1 MGYKDDDIEFANR
14 LLTRRE
20 ELNDEEVT
28 AWLKEKDH
36 VELLDE
42 IAAIRQKLSGQSY
55 GENSEEEFLYLE
67 KSIYDRKSR
76 RMTLRWSI
84 AASIILLVGLFVG
97 RTISGVRDIHEEQEL
112 AKSVMQPGTSKAILM
127 MADGKEVVLEQGQNL
142 NILLNER
149 VRVATS
155 SQGIVYE
162 ERGKGMVTEEY
173 NKLTTPIGGEYS
185 LVLSDGTKV
194 FLNADSEL
202 KYPVEF
208 SDGKRI
214 VDLKGEA
221 YFEVHKDSLRPFIV
235 RMNGAE
241 VTVLGT
247 SFNVNTYGDD
257 GQIYTTLVNGS
268 VRVSS
273 MKNKQEEILKPGM
286 QSVMNVQ
293 SGLLTV
299 RKVDVE
305 PYVAWREGRFVF
317 RAMTLDLI
325 MRQLQ
330 RWYDFEVFYQ
340 NSELKDYEFRGVIKR
355 DMDLDKV
362 LSVIKVENPL
372 KVVPLIHSNLTPVKF
387 SHSPFCLFLFSSY
400 SSCPLCRVLH

>member
-235 RMNGAE
+235 RINGAE

-268 VRVSS
+268 VRVAS
-273 MKNKQEEILKPGM
+273 MKNKQEEMLKPGM

-362 LSVIKVENPL
+362 LSVIKATTNVDFEVKG
-372 KVVPLIHSNLTPVKF
+372 KVITIIK
-387 SHSPFCLFLFSSY
+387 
-400 SSCPLCRVLH
+400 R

>member
-1 MGYKDDDIEFANR
+1 MDYKNDDIEFANR

-55 GENSEEEFLYLE
+55 GENGEEEFQHLE
-67 KSIYDRKSR
+67 KSIYDQKSR

-97 RTISGVRDIHEEQEL
+97 RTINEVRDMHEEQVL
-112 AKSVMQPGTSKAILM
+112 VKNVMQPGTSKAILM

-162 ERGKGMVTEEY
+162 EYGKGMVTEEY
-173 NKLTTPIGGEYS
+173 NKLTTPVGGEYS

-221 YFEVHKDSLRPFIV
+221 YFEVHKDSLRPFVV
-235 RMNGAE
+235 RMNGSE

-273 MKNKQEEILKPGM
+273 VKNGQAEVLKPGM
-286 QSVMNVQ
+286 QSVMDVQ
-293 SGLLTV
+293 SGQLTV
-299 RKVDVE
+299 REVDVE

-340 NSELKDYEFRGVIKR
+340 NPELKDYEFRGVIKR

-362 LSVIKVENPL
+362 LSVIKVTTNVDFEVKG
-372 KVVPLIHSNLTPVKF
+372 KVITIIK
-387 SHSPFCLFLFSSY
+387 
-400 SSCPLCRVLH
+400 R

>member
-28 AWLKEKDH
+28 AWLKEKNH

-55 GENSEEEFLYLE
+55 GENGEEEFLHLE
-67 KSIYDRKSR
+67 KSIYDQKSR

-97 RTISGVRDIHEEQEL
+97 RTINGVRDMHEEQEL
-112 AKSVMQPGTSKAILM
+112 AKNVMQPGTSKAILM

-155 SQGIVYE
+155 NRGIVYE
-162 ERGKGMVTEEY
+162 EHGKGVVTEEY

-221 YFEVHKDSLRPFIV
+221 YFEVHKDSLRPFVV
-235 RMNGAE
+235 RVNGAE

-273 MKNKQEEILKPGM
+273 VKNGQAEVLKPGM
-286 QSVMNVQ
+286 QSVMDVQ
-293 SGLLTV
+293 SGQLTV
-299 RKVDVE
+299 REVDVE

-330 RWYDFEVFYQ
+330 HWYDFEVFYQ
-340 NSELKDYEFRGVIKR
+340 NPELKDYEFRGVIKR

-362 LSVIKVENPL
+362 LSVIKVTTNVDFEVKG
-372 KVVPLIHSNLTPVKF
+372 KVITIIK
-387 SHSPFCLFLFSSY
+387 
-400 SSCPLCRVLH
+400 R

>member
-42 IAAIRQKLSGQSY
+42 IAAIRQKLSRQSY
-55 GENSEEEFLYLE
+55 GESGEEEFLYLE

-235 RMNGAE
+235 RINGAE

-362 LSVIKVENPL
+362 LSVIKATTNVDFEVKG
-372 KVVPLIHSNLTPVKF
+372 KVITIIK
-387 SHSPFCLFLFSSY
+387 
-400 SSCPLCRVLH
+400 R

>member
-14 LLTRRE
+14 LLARRE

-221 YFEVHKDSLRPFIV
+221 YFEVHKDSLRPFVV

-273 MKNKQEEILKPGM
+273 VKNGQAEVLKPGM
-286 QSVMNVQ
+286 QSVMDVQ
-293 SGLLTV
+293 SGQLTV
-299 RKVDVE
+299 REVDVE
-305 PYVAWREGRFVF
+305 SYVAWREGRFVF

-362 LSVIKVENPL
+362 LSVIKATTNVDFEVKG
-372 KVVPLIHSNLTPVKF
+372 KVITIIK
-387 SHSPFCLFLFSSY
+387 
-400 SSCPLCRVLH
+400 R

>member
-28 AWLKEKDH
+28 AWLKEKNH

-55 GENSEEEFLYLE
+55 GENGEEEFLHLE
-67 KSIYDRKSR
+67 KSIYDQKSR

-97 RTISGVRDIHEEQEL
+97 RTINEVRDMHEEQEL
-112 AKSVMQPGTSKAILM
+112 AKNVMQPGTSKAILM

-155 SQGIVYE
+155 NRGIVYE
-162 ERGKGMVTEEY
+162 EHGKGVVTEEY

-221 YFEVHKDSLRPFIV
+221 YFEVHKDSLRPFVV
-235 RMNGAE
+235 RVNGAE

-257 GQIYTTLVNGS
+257 GQIYTTLVNGA

-273 MKNKQEEILKPGM
+273 VKNGQAEVLKPGM
-286 QSVMNVQ
+286 QSVMDVQ
-293 SGLLTV
+293 SGQLTV
-299 RKVDVE
+299 REVDVE

-340 NSELKDYEFRGVIKR
+340 NPELKDYEFRGVIKR

-362 LSVIKVENPL
+362 LSVIKVTTNVDFEVKG
-372 KVVPLIHSNLTPVKF
+372 KVITIIK
-387 SHSPFCLFLFSSY
+387 
-400 SSCPLCRVLH
+400 R

>member
-14 LLTRRE
+14 LLARRE

-55 GENSEEEFLYLE
+55 GENGEEEFLYLE

-97 RTISGVRDIHEEQEL
+97 RTINGVRDIHEEQEL

-162 ERGKGMVTEEY
+162 EYGKGMVTEEY
-173 NKLTTPIGGEYS
+173 NKLTTPVGGEYS

-221 YFEVHKDSLRPFIV
+221 YFEVHKDSLRPFVV
-235 RMNGAE
+235 RMNGSE

-273 MKNKQEEILKPGM
+273 VKNGQAEVLKPGM
-286 QSVMNVQ
+286 QSVMDVQ
-293 SGLLTV
+293 SGQLTV
-299 RKVDVE
+299 REVDVE

-340 NSELKDYEFRGVIKR
+340 NPELKDYEFRGVIKR

-362 LSVIKVENPL
+362 LSVIKVTTNVDFEVKG
-372 KVVPLIHSNLTPVKF
+372 KVITIIK
-387 SHSPFCLFLFSSY
+387 
-400 SSCPLCRVLH
+400 R

>member
-14 LLTRRE
+14 LLTQRE

-273 MKNKQEEILKPGM
+273 VKNGQAEVLKPGM
-286 QSVMNVQ
+286 QSVMDVQ
-293 SGLLTV
+293 SGQLTV
-299 RKVDVE
+299 REVDVE

-362 LSVIKVENPL
+362 LSVIKATTNVDFEVKG
-372 KVVPLIHSNLTPVKF
+372 KVITIIK
-387 SHSPFCLFLFSSY
+387 
-400 SSCPLCRVLH
+400 R

>member
-28 AWLKEKDH
+28 AWLKEKNH

-55 GENSEEEFLYLE
+55 GENGEEEFLHLE
-67 KSIYDRKSR
+67 KSIYDQKSR

-97 RTISGVRDIHEEQEL
+97 RTINGVRDMHEEQEL
-112 AKSVMQPGTSKAILM
+112 AKNVMQPGTSKAILM

-155 SQGIVYE
+155 NRGIVYE
-162 ERGKGMVTEEY
+162 EHGKGVVTEEY

-221 YFEVHKDSLRPFIV
+221 YFEVHKDSLRPFVV

-273 MKNKQEEILKPGM
+273 VKNGQAEVLKPGM
-286 QSVMNVQ
+286 QSVMDVQ
-293 SGLLTV
+293 SGQLTV
-299 RKVDVE
+299 REVDVE

-317 RAMTLDLI
+317 RTMTLDLI

-340 NSELKDYEFRGVIKR
+340 NPELKDYEFRGVIKR

-362 LSVIKVENPL
+362 LSVIKVTTNVDFEVKG
-372 KVVPLIHSNLTPVKF
+372 KVITIIK
-387 SHSPFCLFLFSSY
+387 
-400 SSCPLCRVLH
+400 R

>member
-1 MGYKDDDIEFANR
+1 MCYCKNSKKMGYKDDDIEFANR

-155 SQGIVYE
+155 NRGIVYE
-162 ERGKGMVTEEY
+162 EHGKGVVTEEY

-221 YFEVHKDSLRPFIV
+221 YFEVHKDSLRPFVV
-235 RMNGAE
+235 RVNGAE

-257 GQIYTTLVNGS
+257 GQIYTTLVNGA

-273 MKNKQEEILKPGM
+273 VKNGQAEVLKPGM
-286 QSVMNVQ
+286 QSVMDVQ
-293 SGLLTV
+293 SGQLTV
-299 RKVDVE
+299 REVDVE

-340 NSELKDYEFRGVIKR
+340 NPELKDYEFRGVIKR

-362 LSVIKVENPL
+362 LSVIKVTTNVDFEVKG
-372 KVVPLIHSNLTPVKF
+372 KVITIIK
-387 SHSPFCLFLFSSY
+387 
-400 SSCPLCRVLH
+400 R

>member
-1 MGYKDDDIEFANR
+1 MSYKDDDIEFANR

-28 AWLKEKDH
+28 AWLKEKNH

-55 GENSEEEFLYLE
+55 GENGEEEFLHLE
-67 KSIYDRKSR
+67 KSIYDQKSR

-97 RTISGVRDIHEEQEL
+97 RTINEVRDMHEEQVL
-112 AKSVMQPGTSKAILM
+112 VKNVMQPGTSKAILM

-155 SQGIVYE
+155 NRGIVYE
-162 ERGKGMVTEEY
+162 EHGKGVVTEEY

-221 YFEVHKDSLRPFIV
+221 YFEVHKDSLRPFVV
-235 RMNGAE
+235 RVNGAE

-273 MKNKQEEILKPGM
+273 VKNGQAEVLKPGM
-286 QSVMNVQ
+286 QSVMDVQ
-293 SGLLTV
+293 SGQLTV
-299 RKVDVE
+299 REVDVE

-340 NSELKDYEFRGVIKR
+340 NPEMAEKRFGFKLEKYEHVDSLLKILELTGE
-355 DMDLDKV
+355 
-362 LSVIKVENPL
+362 
-372 KVVPLIHSNLTPVKF
+372 VKF
-387 SHSPFCLFLFSSY
+387 EMLGKSLTVKSGS
-400 SSCPLCRVLH
+400 

>member
-1 MGYKDDDIEFANR
+1 MSYKDDDIEFANR

-28 AWLKEKDH
+28 AWLKEKNH

-55 GENSEEEFLYLE
+55 GENGEEEFLHLE
-67 KSIYDRKSR
+67 KSIYDQKSR

-97 RTISGVRDIHEEQEL
+97 RTINGVRDMHEEQEL
-112 AKSVMQPGTSKAILM
+112 AKNVMQPGTSKAILM

-155 SQGIVYE
+155 NRGIVYE
-162 ERGKGMVTEEY
+162 EHGKGVVTEEY

-221 YFEVHKDSLRPFIV
+221 YFEVHKDSLRPFVV
-235 RMNGAE
+235 RVNGAE

-257 GQIYTTLVNGS
+257 GQIYTTLVNGA

-273 MKNKQEEILKPGM
+273 VKNGQAEGLKPGM
-286 QSVMNVQ
+286 QSVMDVQ
-293 SGLLTV
+293 SGQLTV
-299 RKVDVE
+299 REVDVE

-340 NSELKDYEFRGVIKR
+340 NPELKDYEFRGVIKR

-362 LSVIKVENPL
+362 LSVIKVTTNVDFEVKG
-372 KVVPLIHSNLTPVKF
+372 KVITIIK
-387 SHSPFCLFLFSSY
+387 
-400 SSCPLCRVLH
+400 R

>member
-1 MGYKDDDIEFANR
+1 MGYKNDDIEFANR

-55 GENSEEEFLYLE
+55 GENGEEEFLHLE
-67 KSIYDRKSR
+67 KSIYDQKSR

-97 RTISGVRDIHEEQEL
+97 RTINGVRDMHEEQVL
-112 AKSVMQPGTSKAILM
+112 VKNVMQPGTSKAILM

-155 SQGIVYE
+155 NRGIVYE
-162 ERGKGMVTEEY
+162 EHGKGVVTEEY

-273 MKNKQEEILKPGM
+273 VKNGQAEVLKPGM
-286 QSVMNVQ
+286 QSVMDVQ
-293 SGLLTV
+293 SGQLTV
-299 RKVDVE
+299 REVDVE

-340 NSELKDYEFRGVIKR
+340 NPELKDYEFRGVIKR

-362 LSVIKVENPL
+362 LSVIKVTTNVDFEVKG
-372 KVVPLIHSNLTPVKF
+372 KVITIIK
-387 SHSPFCLFLFSSY
+387 
-400 SSCPLCRVLH
+400 R

>member
-97 RTISGVRDIHEEQEL
+97 RTINGVRDIHEEQEL

-162 ERGKGMVTEEY
+162 EYGKGMVTEEY
-173 NKLTTPIGGEYS
+173 NKLTTPVGGEYS

-273 MKNKQEEILKPGM
+273 VKNGQAEVLKPGM
-286 QSVMNVQ
+286 QSVMDVQ
-293 SGLLTV
+293 SGQLTV
-299 RKVDVE
+299 REVDVE

-340 NSELKDYEFRGVIKR
+340 NPELKDYEFRGVIKR

-362 LSVIKVENPL
+362 LSVIKVTTNVDFEVKG
-372 KVVPLIHSNLTPVKF
+372 KVITIIK
-387 SHSPFCLFLFSSY
+387 
-400 SSCPLCRVLH
+400 R

>member
-14 LLTRRE
+14 LLTQRE

-162 ERGKGMVTEEY
+162 EHGKGMVTEEY

-235 RMNGAE
+235 RINGAE

-268 VRVSS
+268 VRVASV
-273 MKNKQEEILKPGM
+273 KNKQEEILKPGM

-362 LSVIKVENPL
+362 LSVIKATTNVDFEVKG
-372 KVVPLIHSNLTPVKF
+372 KVITIIK
-387 SHSPFCLFLFSSY
+387 
-400 SSCPLCRVLH
+400 R

>member
-1 MGYKDDDIEFANR
+1 MDYKNDDIEFANR

-55 GENSEEEFLYLE
+55 GENDEEEFLHLE
-67 KSIYDRKSR
+67 KSIYDQKSR

-97 RTISGVRDIHEEQEL
+97 RTINGVRDMHEEQVL
-112 AKSVMQPGTSKAILM
+112 VKNVMQPGTSKAILM

-162 ERGKGMVTEEY
+162 EHGKGVVTEEY
-173 NKLTTPIGGEYS
+173 NKLTTPIWGEYS

-221 YFEVHKDSLRPFIV
+221 YFEVHKDSSRPFVV

-273 MKNKQEEILKPGM
+273 VKNGQAEVLKPGM
-286 QSVMNVQ
+286 QSVMDVQ
-293 SGLLTV
+293 SGQLTV
-299 RKVDVE
+299 REVDVE

-317 RAMTLDLI
+317 RTMTLDLI

-340 NSELKDYEFRGVIKR
+340 NPELKDYEFRGVIKR

-362 LSVIKVENPL
+362 LSVIKVTTNVDFEVKG
-372 KVVPLIHSNLTPVKF
+372 KVITIIK
-387 SHSPFCLFLFSSY
+387 
-400 SSCPLCRVLH
+400 R

>member
-55 GENSEEEFLYLE
+55 GENDEEEFLHLE
-67 KSIYDRKSR
+67 KNIYEQKSR

-97 RTISGVRDIHEEQEL
+97 RTINGVRDMHEEQEL
-112 AKSVMQPGTSKAILM
+112 AKNVMQPGTSKAILM

-155 SQGIVYE
+155 NRGIVYE
-162 ERGKGMVTEEY
+162 EHGKGVVTEEY

-221 YFEVHKDSLRPFIV
+221 YFEVHKDSLRPFVV
-235 RMNGAE
+235 RVNGAE

-257 GQIYTTLVNGS
+257 GQIYTTLVNGA

-273 MKNKQEEILKPGM
+273 VKNGQAEVLKPGM
-286 QSVMNVQ
+286 QSVMDVQ
-293 SGLLTV
+293 SGQLTV
-299 RKVDVE
+299 REVDVE

-340 NSELKDYEFRGVIKR
+340 NPELKDYEFRGVIKR

-362 LSVIKVENPL
+362 LSVIKVTTNVDFEVKG
-372 KVVPLIHSNLTPVKF
+372 KVITIIK
-387 SHSPFCLFLFSSY
+387 
-400 SSCPLCRVLH
+400 R

>member
-14 LLTRRE
+14 LLARRE

-55 GENSEEEFLYLE
+55 GENGEEEFLYLE

-84 AASIILLVGLFVG
+84 AASSILLVGLFVG
-97 RTISGVRDIHEEQEL
+97 RTINGVRDIHEEQEL

-162 ERGKGMVTEEY
+162 EYGKGMVTEEY
-173 NKLTTPIGGEYS
+173 NKLTTPVGGEYS

-273 MKNKQEEILKPGM
+273 VKNGQAEVLKPGM
-286 QSVMNVQ
+286 QSVMDVQ
-293 SGLLTV
+293 SGQLTV
-299 RKVDVE
+299 REVDVE

-340 NSELKDYEFRGVIKR
+340 NPELKDYEFRGVIKR

-362 LSVIKVENPL
+362 LSVIKVTTNVDFEVKG
-372 KVVPLIHSNLTPVKF
+372 KVITIIK
-387 SHSPFCLFLFSSY
+387 
-400 SSCPLCRVLH
+400 R

>member
-55 GENSEEEFLYLE
+55 GENGEEEFLYLE

-173 NKLTTPIGGEYS
+173 NKLTTPVGGEYS

-273 MKNKQEEILKPGM
+273 VKNGQAEVLKPGM
-286 QSVMNVQ
+286 QSVMDVQ
-293 SGLLTV
+293 SGQLTV
-299 RKVDVE
+299 REVDVE

-340 NSELKDYEFRGVIKR
+340 NPELKDYEFRGVIKR

-362 LSVIKVENPL
+362 LSVIKVTTNVDFEVKG
-372 KVVPLIHSNLTPVKF
+372 KVITIIK
-387 SHSPFCLFLFSSY
+387 
-400 SSCPLCRVLH
+400 R

>member
-42 IAAIRQKLSGQSY
+42 IAAIRQKLSRQSY
-55 GENSEEEFLYLE
+55 GESGEEEFLYLE

-97 RTISGVRDIHEEQEL
+97 RTINGVRDIHEEQEL

-162 ERGKGMVTEEY
+162 EHGKGMVTEEY
-173 NKLTTPIGGEYS
+173 NKLTTPVGGEYS

-221 YFEVHKDSLRPFIV
+221 YFEVHKDSLRSFIV

-362 LSVIKVENPL
+362 LSVIKATTNVDFEVKG
-372 KVVPLIHSNLTPVKF
+372 KVITIIK
-387 SHSPFCLFLFSSY
+387 
-400 SSCPLCRVLH
+400 R

>member
-28 AWLKEKDH
+28 AWLKEKNH

-55 GENSEEEFLYLE
+55 GENGEEEFLHLE
-67 KSIYDRKSR
+67 KSIYDQKSR

-97 RTISGVRDIHEEQEL
+97 RTINGVRDMHEEQEL
-112 AKSVMQPGTSKAILM
+112 AKNVMQPGTSKAILM

-155 SQGIVYE
+155 NRGIVYE
-162 ERGKGMVTEEY
+162 EHGKGVVTEEY

-221 YFEVHKDSLRPFIV
+221 YFEVHKDSLRPFVV
-235 RMNGAE
+235 RMNGSE

-257 GQIYTTLVNGS
+257 GQIYTTLVNGA

-273 MKNKQEEILKPGM
+273 VKNGQAEVLKPGM
-286 QSVMNVQ
+286 QSVMDVQ
-293 SGLLTV
+293 SGQLTV
-299 RKVDVE
+299 REVDVE

-340 NSELKDYEFRGVIKR
+340 NPELKDYEFRGVIKR

-362 LSVIKVENPL
+362 LSVIKVTTNVDFEVKG
-372 KVVPLIHSNLTPVKF
+372 KVITIIK
-387 SHSPFCLFLFSSY
+387 
-400 SSCPLCRVLH
+400 R

>member
-1 MGYKDDDIEFANR
+1 MDYKDDDIEFANR
-14 LLTRRE
+14 LLARRE

-55 GENSEEEFLYLE
+55 GEDGEEEFLYLE

-162 ERGKGMVTEEY
+162 EHGKGMVTEEY
-173 NKLTTPIGGEYS
+173 NKLTTPVGGEYS

-273 MKNKQEEILKPGM
+273 MKNKQEEMLKPGM

-362 LSVIKVENPL
+362 LSVIKATTNVDFEVKG
-372 KVVPLIHSNLTPVKF
+372 KVITIIK
-387 SHSPFCLFLFSSY
+387 
-400 SSCPLCRVLH
+400 R

>member
-14 LLTRRE
+14 LLARRE

-55 GENSEEEFLYLE
+55 GENGEEEFLYLE

-97 RTISGVRDIHEEQEL
+97 RTINGVRDIHEEQEL

-162 ERGKGMVTEEY
+162 EYGKGMVTEEY
-173 NKLTTPIGGEYS
+173 NKLTTPVGGEYS

-257 GQIYTTLVNGS
+257 GQIYTTLVNGA

-273 MKNKQEEILKPGM
+273 VKNGQAEVLKPGM
-286 QSVMNVQ
+286 QSVMDVQ
-293 SGLLTV
+293 SGQLTV
-299 RKVDVE
+299 REVDVE

-340 NSELKDYEFRGVIKR
+340 NPELKDYEFRGVIKR

-362 LSVIKVENPL
+362 LSVIKVTTNVDFEVKG
-372 KVVPLIHSNLTPVKF
+372 KVITIIK
-387 SHSPFCLFLFSSY
+387 
-400 SSCPLCRVLH
+400 R

>member
-127 MADGKEVVLEQGQNL
+127 MADGKEVVSEQGQNL

-162 ERGKGMVTEEY
+162 EYGKGMVTEEY
-173 NKLTTPIGGEYS
+173 NKLTTPVGGEYS

-273 MKNKQEEILKPGM
+273 VKNGQAEVLKPGM

-362 LSVIKVENPL
+362 LSVIKATTNVDFEVKG
-372 KVVPLIHSNLTPVKF
+372 KVITIIK
-387 SHSPFCLFLFSSY
+387 
-400 SSCPLCRVLH
+400 R

>member
-55 GENSEEEFLYLE
+55 GENGEEEFLYLE

-162 ERGKGMVTEEY
+162 EHGKGMVTEEY
-173 NKLTTPIGGEYS
+173 NKLTTPVGGEYS

-268 VRVSS
+268 VRVAS

-362 LSVIKVENPL
+362 LSVIKATTNVDFEVKG
-372 KVVPLIHSNLTPVKF
+372 KVITIIK
-387 SHSPFCLFLFSSY
+387 
-400 SSCPLCRVLH
+400 R

>member
-1 MGYKDDDIEFANR
+1 MDYKNDDIEFANR

-55 GENSEEEFLYLE
+55 GENDEEEFLHLE
-67 KSIYDRKSR
+67 KSIYDQKSR

-97 RTISGVRDIHEEQEL
+97 RTINGVRDMHEEQVL
-112 AKSVMQPGTSKAILM
+112 VKNVMQPGTSKAILM

-162 ERGKGMVTEEY
+162 EHGKGVVTEEY

-221 YFEVHKDSLRPFIV
+221 YFEVHKDSLRPFVV
-235 RMNGAE
+235 RMNGSE

-273 MKNKQEEILKPGM
+273 VKNGQAEVLKPGM
-286 QSVMNVQ
+286 QSVMDVQ
-293 SGLLTV
+293 SGQLTV
-299 RKVDVE
+299 REVDVE

-340 NSELKDYEFRGVIKR
+340 NPELKDYEFRGVIKR

-362 LSVIKVENPL
+362 LSVIKVTTNVDFEVKG
-372 KVVPLIHSNLTPVKF
+372 KVITIIK
-387 SHSPFCLFLFSSY
+387 
-400 SSCPLCRVLH
+400 R

>member
-1 MGYKDDDIEFANR
+1 MDYKNDDIEFANR

-55 GENSEEEFLYLE
+55 GENGEEEFQHLE
-67 KSIYDRKSR
+67 KSIYDQKSR

-97 RTISGVRDIHEEQEL
+97 RTINEVRDMHEEQVL
-112 AKSVMQPGTSKAILM
+112 VKNVMQPGTSKAILM

-162 ERGKGMVTEEY
+162 EHGKGVVTEEY

-221 YFEVHKDSLRPFIV
+221 YFEVHKDSLRPFVV

-273 MKNKQEEILKPGM
+273 VKNGQAEVLKPGM
-286 QSVMNVQ
+286 QSVMDVQ
-293 SGLLTV
+293 SGQLTV
-299 RKVDVE
+299 REVDVE

-317 RAMTLDLI
+317 RTMTLDLI

-340 NSELKDYEFRGVIKR
+340 NPELKDYEFRGVIKR

-362 LSVIKVENPL
+362 LSVIKVTTNVDFEVKG
-372 KVVPLIHSNLTPVKF
+372 KVITIIK
-387 SHSPFCLFLFSSY
+387 
-400 SSCPLCRVLH
+400 R

>member
-55 GENSEEEFLYLE
+55 GENGEEEFLYLE
-67 KSIYDRKSR
+67 KSIYDRKSG

-97 RTISGVRDIHEEQEL
+97 RTINGVRDIHEEQEL

-162 ERGKGMVTEEY
+162 EYGKGMVTEEY
-173 NKLTTPIGGEYS
+173 NKLTTPVGGEYS

-208 SDGKRI
+208 SDGKRL

-273 MKNKQEEILKPGM
+273 VKNGQAEVLKPGM
-286 QSVMNVQ
+286 QSVMDVQ
-293 SGLLTV
+293 SGQLTV
-299 RKVDVE
+299 REVDVE

-340 NSELKDYEFRGVIKR
+340 NPELKDYEFRGVIKR

-362 LSVIKVENPL
+362 LSVIKVTTNVDFEVKG
-372 KVVPLIHSNLTPVKF
+372 KVITIIK
-387 SHSPFCLFLFSSY
+387 
-400 SSCPLCRVLH
+400 R

>member
-1 MGYKDDDIEFANR
+1 MDYKYDDIEFANR
-14 LLTRRE
+14 LLARRE

-28 AWLKEKDH
+28 TWLKEKDH

-97 RTISGVRDIHEEQEL
+97 RTINGVRDIHEEQEL

-162 ERGKGMVTEEY
+162 EHGKGMVTEEY
-173 NKLTTPIGGEYS
+173 NKLTTPVGGEYS

-202 KYPVEF
+202 RYPVEF

-235 RMNGAE
+235 RMNGAK

-273 MKNKQEEILKPGM
+273 VKNGQAEVLKPGM
-286 QSVMNVQ
+286 QSVMDVQ
-293 SGLLTV
+293 SGQLTV
-299 RKVDVE
+299 REVDVE

-340 NSELKDYEFRGVIKR
+340 NPELKDYEFRGVIKR

-362 LSVIKVENPL
+362 LSVIKVTTNVDFEVKG
-372 KVVPLIHSNLTPVKF
+372 KVITIIK
-387 SHSPFCLFLFSSY
+387 
-400 SSCPLCRVLH
+400 R

>member
-1 MGYKDDDIEFANR
+1 MF
-14 LLTRRE
+14 E
-20 ELNDEEVT
+20 EAFVAVSVL
-28 AWLKEKDH
+28 
-36 VELLDE
+36 
-42 IAAIRQKLSGQSY
+42 I
-55 GENSEEEFLYLE
+55 FLH
-67 KSIYDRKSR
+67 
-76 RMTLRWSI
+76 
-84 AASIILLVGLFVG
+84 AASLFQSVHKTAFVFCAVGKNQSTLAVEFIIFPFTFVG
-97 RTISGVRDIHEEQEL
+97 VADVPFVNAIAITLIIFPL
-112 AKSVMQPGTSKAILM
+112 SVVYG
-127 MADGKEVVLEQGQNL
+127 LEQGQNL

-162 ERGKGMVTEEY
+162 EYGKGMVTEEY
-173 NKLTTPIGGEYS
+173 NKLTTPVGGEYS

-247 SFNVNTYGDD
+247 SFNVNTYEDD

-273 MKNKQEEILKPGM
+273 VKNGQAEVLKPGM
-286 QSVMNVQ
+286 QSVMDVQ
-293 SGLLTV
+293 SGQLTV
-299 RKVDVE
+299 REVDVE

-340 NSELKDYEFRGVIKR
+340 NPELKDYEFRGVIKR

-362 LSVIKVENPL
+362 LSVIKVTTNVDFEVKG
-372 KVVPLIHSNLTPVKF
+372 KVITIIK
-387 SHSPFCLFLFSSY
+387 
-400 SSCPLCRVLH
+400 R

>member
-1 MGYKDDDIEFANR
+1 MCYYKNSKKMGYKDDDIEFANR
-14 LLTRRE
+14 LLTQRE

-55 GENSEEEFLYLE
+55 GENGEEEFLYLE

-235 RMNGAE
+235 RINGAE

-362 LSVIKVENPL
+362 LSVIKATTNVDFEVKG
-372 KVVPLIHSNLTPVKF
+372 KVITIIK
-387 SHSPFCLFLFSSY
+387 
-400 SSCPLCRVLH
+400 R

>member
-1 MGYKDDDIEFANR
+1 MDYKDDDIEFANR

-28 AWLKEKDH
+28 AWLKEKNH

-55 GENSEEEFLYLE
+55 GENGEEEFLHLE
-67 KSIYDRKSR
+67 KSIYDQKSR

-97 RTISGVRDIHEEQEL
+97 RTINGVRDMHEEQEL
-112 AKSVMQPGTSKAILM
+112 AKNVMQPGTSKAILM

-155 SQGIVYE
+155 NRGIVYE
-162 ERGKGMVTEEY
+162 EHGKGVVTEEY

-221 YFEVHKDSLRPFIV
+221 YFEVHKDSLRPFVV
-235 RMNGAE
+235 RVNGAE

-257 GQIYTTLVNGS
+257 GQIYTTLVNGA

-273 MKNKQEEILKPGM
+273 VKNGQAEVLKPGM
-286 QSVMNVQ
+286 QSVMDVQ
-293 SGLLTV
+293 SGQLTV
-299 RKVDVE
+299 REVDVE

-340 NSELKDYEFRGVIKR
+340 NPELKDYEFRGVIKR

-362 LSVIKVENPL
+362 LSVIKVTTNVDFEVKG
-372 KVVPLIHSNLTPVKF
+372 KVITIIK
-387 SHSPFCLFLFSSY
+387 
-400 SSCPLCRVLH
+400 R

>member
-1 MGYKDDDIEFANR
+1 MDYKNDDIEFANR

-55 GENSEEEFLYLE
+55 GENDEEEFLHLE
-67 KSIYDRKSR
+67 KSIYDQKSR

-97 RTISGVRDIHEEQEL
+97 RTINEVRDMHEEQVL
-112 AKSVMQPGTSKAILM
+112 VKNVMQPGTSKAILM

-162 ERGKGMVTEEY
+162 EHGKGMVTEEY
-173 NKLTTPIGGEYS
+173 NKLTTPVGGEYS

-221 YFEVHKDSLRPFIV
+221 YFEVHKDSLRPFVV

-273 MKNKQEEILKPGM
+273 VKNGQAEVLKPGM
-286 QSVMNVQ
+286 QSVMDVQ
-293 SGLLTV
+293 SGQLTV
-299 RKVDVE
+299 REVDVE

-340 NSELKDYEFRGVIKR
+340 NPELKDYEFRGVIKR

-362 LSVIKVENPL
+362 LSVIKVTTNVDFEVKG
-372 KVVPLIHSNLTPVKF
+372 KVITIIK
-387 SHSPFCLFLFSSY
+387 
-400 SSCPLCRVLH
+400 R